1 MIEFPSKNPR
11 TKEACS
17 AKFLINKFHPDIIGI
32 ANPDVVFGNDLAEKI
47 KELFAEKKE
56 YAVLTGSG
64 TRALLWGKNQRYIS
78 HRFVSVLLCLIP
90 FSDFLKKIMQKLHA
104 YSYYPEKTRNNPGIF
119 HDVWAVEGCLF
130 FIRTEDFVNVG
141 MLDENVFLYGEEFI
155 LASKLQDAG
164 RKTGITHEATFEHN
178 HVYPA
183 GRLDQLE
190 SSKKRNLLM
199 NKSEVYFV
207 EHYVTSNKFLIAAFR
222 LLSKLRTVQIHVS
235 CFVKK
240 LMFKAGQYFSAP
252 YES

>member
-1 MIEFPSKNPR
+1 MIEFPRKNPR

-47 KELFAEKKE
+47 KELFAEKK
-56 YAVLTGSG
+56 
-64 TRALLWGKNQRYIS
+64 
-78 HRFVSVLLCLIP
+78 
-90 FSDFLKKIMQKLHA
+90 
-104 YSYYPEKTRNNPGIF
+104 RNTPRIF

-222 LLSKLRTVQIHVS
+222 LLSKLRTVQIHAS